1 MLKQS
6 ATFISI
12 VLHPMVVAPITF
24 GTLIYGDSGNSS
36 VHFIFAISFIFSTIL
51 TISAIL
57 FLKKNGHISDLN
69 VPVREQRVK
78 PLVYGSIIYGVGFL
92 VLNYFDATPLV
103 KGLMFCYAI
112 NTTIVWGITRYWK
125 ISIHAIGLGGPFVAL
140 WLFGFQFP
148 IIMGCSMI
156 LLCTSRVVLKAHTP
170 AQVLAGASLAMG
182 LAYLELTY
190 LFLPL

>member
-1 MLKQS
+1 
-6 ATFISI
+6 
-12 VLHPMVVAPITF
+12 MVVAPVTF
-24 GTLIYGDSGNSS
+24 GTLIYGDSANTSP
-36 VHFIFAISFIFSTIL
+36 HKLFAISLLFTTVLIIIVVLLFKKKGQITNL
-51 TISAIL
+51 DISE
-57 FLKKNGHISDLN
+57 
-69 VPVREQRVK
+69 REQRVQ
-78 PLVYGSIIYGVGFL
+78 PLVYGSIIYAIGFL
-92 VLNYFDATPLV
+92 FLNYFDATPLV